1 MSSASPPHTHTRPR
15 ASLRAVL
22 LGVLLVCAPPL
33 APAIFAEPF
42 VFEDAEVST
51 VVKHVSRLTGITFL
65 FDPAQVKG
73 KITVLAPGSVSA
85 TEALELLTAALAVHG
100 YRLVAGTA
108 AMWVVPVERLA
119 PEAVVVEIRSAE
131 EQHTS
136 PLQSFG
142 QACDHRVVVQV
153 VDPGHFDAERRSE
166 RCGLEH
172 EESLGSWGICG
183 ICCRAGA
190 EPIGRA
196 ARQGWGTTGPPGPSG
211 QTVTPAFSRQ
221 R

>member
-1 MSSASPPHTHTRPR
+1 
-15 ASLRAVL
+15 L

-119 PEAVVVEIRSAE
+119 PEAVVVE
-131 EQHTS
+131 
-136 PLQSFG
+136 
-142 QACDHRVVVQV
+142 VVTLR
-153 VDPGHFDAERRSE
+153 FA
-166 RCGLEH
+166 
-172 EESLGSWGICG
+172 
-183 ICCRAGA
+183 RAGEVA
-190 EPIGRA
+190 STLRRVAPGLRIVPHHP
-196 ARQGWGTTGPPGPSG
+196 TNSVIISGPPAVVEKLID
-211 QTVTPAFSRQ
+211 TIE
-221 R
+221 